1 MAWCGWTRHLAD
13 QGMWS
18 RKDVKALI
26 RKGQVTVG
34 GIPETDP
41 GRKVDRDKD
50 RVMVSGP
57 GNCPQRTPVSDA
69 PQAGG
74 RGVRHQG

>member
-1 MAWCGWTRHLAD
+1 MALVRLDKALAD

-50 RVMVSGP
+50 RVMVSGREIALKEHLYLMLHKP
-57 GNCPQRTPVSDA
+57 DRKSV
-69 PQAGG
+69 
-74 RGVRHQG
+74 V